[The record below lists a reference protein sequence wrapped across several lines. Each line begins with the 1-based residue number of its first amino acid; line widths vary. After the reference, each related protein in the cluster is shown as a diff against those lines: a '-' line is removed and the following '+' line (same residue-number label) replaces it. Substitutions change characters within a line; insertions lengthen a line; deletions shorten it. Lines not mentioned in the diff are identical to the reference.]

1 MKPVLL
7 FEVKKSRSLFDQ
19 NRNETMK
26 TFVRK
31 NMINAFISTYGTED
45 SHIVPGDSEYL
56 LIRFIIKHRCG
67 SGNWREYYRSIGQV

>member
-1 MKPVLL
+1 VLL

-31 NMINAFISTYGTED
+31 N
-45 SHIVPGDSEYL
+45 
-56 LIRFIIKHRCG
+56 R
-67 SGNWREYYRSIGQV
+67 